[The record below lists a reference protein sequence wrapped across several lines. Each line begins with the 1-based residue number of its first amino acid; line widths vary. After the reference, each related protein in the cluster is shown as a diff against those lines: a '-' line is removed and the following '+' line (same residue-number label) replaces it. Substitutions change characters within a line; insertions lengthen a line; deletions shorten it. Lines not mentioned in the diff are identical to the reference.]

1 MTERYFAKVVHIA
14 DKYTVA
20 ISAGSVRGVE
30 VGDKFLIVGIGEVI
44 FDPDTNEELE
54 RLEIVRGQAQVI
66 HVQDKISTLKSSI
79 YDKTP
84 DDKEITKVT
93 SRGGLA
99 LLSGPQ
105 DSVTEKVK
113 PGAQVLRE
121 LRDVRVG
128 DFVIA
133 V

>member
-1 MTERYFAKVVHIA
+1 MSERYFAKVVHVA
-14 DKYTVA
+14 DKYTIT
-20 ISAGSVRGVE
+20 ISAGSLRGVT
-30 VGDKFLIVGIGEVI
+30 VGSQFVIVGLGEVI
-44 FDPDTNEELE
+44 VDPDTNEELE
-54 RLEIVRGQAQVI
+54 RLEIVRGHAKVT
-66 HVQDKISTLKSSI
+66 HVQEKISTLKSSI

-93 SRGGLA
+93 SRGGLSI
-99 LLSGPQ
+99 LSGPQ

-121 LRDVRVG
+121 LRGVQVG

-133 V
+133 I